1 MNTIGWPLLEFTSRL
16 LDHEERE
23 VVLGDLLETNQNAW
37 RGMLDIFG
45 LAFRRQADLWRD
57 YRPWLAGLAVA
68 FPSSYLL
75 MTASLSV
82 SLTYQRLINHK
93 VFAGHWP
100 TGHEGFLLLLC
111 HIFLLIAWSWSSGCL
126 VGSVSRRT
134 VWVSAA
140 LSALPSLC
148 FLCIALPKLCLFLF
162 LPPAIFGVRWGWQ
175 RARISFRA
183 ASVLAL
189 TMTVLMI
196 SAWSN
201 NALWILN
208 WALLFPAWY
217 LVAEAWRSG
226 PKGPNW
232 LLDHGRC
239 RNVSLR

>member
-1 MNTIGWPLLEFTSRL
+1 MNTIAWPLLEFTSRL
-16 LDHEERE
+16 LDNEERE
-23 VVLGDLLETNQNAW
+23 VVLGDLLETNQNAC

-45 LAFRRQADLWRD
+45 LAFRRQAGLWRD
-57 YRPWLAGLAVA
+57 YRPWLAGFVVA
-68 FPSSYLL
+68 FPGSYLL

-82 SLTYQRLINHK
+82 SFTYQRVVNHK
-93 VFAGHWP
+93 VYAGHWP
-100 TGHEGFLLLLC
+100 TGHEGLPLLLC
-111 HIFLLIAWSWSSGCL
+111 HIFLLVAWSWSSGYL

-140 LSALPSLC
+140 LSVLPSLGSM
-148 FLCIALPKLCLFLF
+148 CIAVPKPCLFLF
-162 LPPAIFGVRWGWQ
+162 LPPAILGVRWGWQ

-217 LVAEAWRSG
+217 VVAEAWRSG
-226 PKGPNW
+226 PKGRTGFWPMG
-232 LLDHGRC
+232 HAR
-239 RNVSLR
+239 VS

>member
-1 MNTIGWPLLEFTSRL
+1 MNTIAWPLLEFTSRL

-23 VVLGDLLETNQNAW
+23 VVLGDLLETNENAW

-45 LAFRRQADLWRD
+45 LAFRRQAALWRD

-82 SLTYQRLINHK
+82 SLTYQRVIHHK
-93 VFAGHWP
+93 VYAGHWP
-100 TGHEGFLLLLC
+100 TGHEGFPLLLC
-111 HIFLLIAWSWSSGCL
+111 HIFLLIAWSWSSGYL

-140 LSALPSLC
+140 LSALPSLS
-148 FLCIALPKLCLFLF
+148 FLCIALPMPCLFLF
-162 LPPAIFGVRWGWQ
+162 LPPAILGVRWGWQ

-201 NALWILN
+201 DALWIVN
-208 WALLFPAWY
+208 WVLLFPAWY

-226 PKGPNW
+226 PKGRTGFWPMGHARA
-232 LLDHGRC
+232 L
-239 RNVSLR
+239 